1 PTPLA
6 TCVFAQTT
14 TTIPMLP
21 GTTQQIAVAPGNQTN
36 PHVVCNLVSYTNDDF
51 EGSSTIRYLDFATNT
66 EHVLPGNGLDRLSDT
81 DGQTIVLTELG
92 ANGDELV
99 LYDIA
104 SQTTTRI
111 PGL

>member
-1 PTPLA
+1 
-6 TCVFAQTT
+6 
-14 TTIPMLP
+14 
-21 GTTQQIAVAPGNQTN
+21 
-36 PHVVCNLVSYTNDDF
+36 
-51 EGSSTIRYLDFATNT
+51 
-66 EHVLPGNGLDRLSDT
+66 LSDT

-111 PGL
+111 PGLNNADPAIGGNLVAFVHGKSATSLEIGVYDRSTGTTTQLANDGLLNLDPAVSPDGKVVVWKKCQ